1 MKRLILGSLSVLP
14 IVGATAP
21 AVRSQAFAENLTIA
35 SDVVNSS
42 SQLTPFLLV
51 DKAYRGD
58 FKSQGIP
65 SYGAL
70 IFAYQFGS
78 VTAKD
83 LVQAA
88 IRANRLSSETLA
100 DTGYINAVNSRLAL
114 IAGEKH

>member
-1 MKRLILGSLSVLP
+1 MKRLILGSLSILP
-14 IVGATAP
+14 ILGATAP
-21 AVRSQAFAENLTIA
+21 AVRVQIVQNQTEVTNPA
-35 SDVVNSS
+35 NSS
-42 SQLTPFLLV
+42 SQLTPFILV

-83 LVQAA
+83 LVEAA
-88 IRANRLSSETLA
+88 IRANRLSPQTLA
-100 DTGYINAVNSRLAL
+100 DRGYVNAVKARLAI
-114 IAGEKH
+114 IANEDH